1 MTQGHTQSHTV
12 IIIICIQQHIVQ
24 GGLTSLK
31 LVTMKTICGMIS
43 LGFWRYE
50 KYEFQNTFHQPFWRY
65 GNPDMLILGTLKIKF
80 QFWDPFE

>member
-1 MTQGHTQSHTV
+1 MTE
-12 IIIICIQQHIVQ
+12 HIVQ

-50 KYEFQNTFHQPFWRY
+50 KHEFQNTFHQPFWRY